1 MSADSLKAEAPSE
14 RTRCQRYAWQAR
26 YDRATVTSIL
36 DATPQAYIGC
46 VLNNV
51 PFVTP
56 TFFWREGDRVFWHG
70 STDGRLF
77 KALPHQD
84 ICFTVAL
91 FDGLVV
97 ARSAY
102 NFNCNYRSV
111 MIVGRA
117 ELIEDDTV
125 KQEKLRTFVN
135 GLIPGQW
142 ERLRPV
148 HKHEIKATA
157 IASLP
162 ITEASCKV
170 RVGPPLD
177 DDADYAFPT
186 WAGVIPVRQQVL
198 APVPDARNLPDIA
211 MPDDILKFNV

>member
-26 YDRATVTSIL
+26 YDRATVTAIL
-36 DATPQAYIGC
+36 DAIPMAYIGC
-46 VLNNV
+46 TMGGV

-56 TFFWREGDRVFWHG
+56 TCFWRDRDRVYWHG
-70 STDGRLF
+70 SKDGRMF

-84 ICFTVAL
+84 ICFTVAS

-111 MIVGRA
+111 MILGRA

-125 KQEKLRTFVN
+125 KEDMLRRFVN

-177 DDADYAFPT
+177 DEEDYRFPT
-186 WAGVIPVRQQVL
+186 WAGVIPIQTRVL
-198 APVPDARNLPDIA
+198 TPEPDPRNLPDVT
-211 MPDDILKFNV
+211 MPDDVLKFQI